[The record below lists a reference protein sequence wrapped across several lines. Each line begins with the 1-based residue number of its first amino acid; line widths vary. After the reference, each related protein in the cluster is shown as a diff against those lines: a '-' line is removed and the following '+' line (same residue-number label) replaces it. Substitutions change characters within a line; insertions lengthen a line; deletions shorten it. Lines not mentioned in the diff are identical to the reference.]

1 MPRYQ
6 TNYTRDGIN
15 FTQIDR
21 IGNVCLLKGAYQ
33 HTPDHHTYEVHILRM
48 KPAHPESA
56 DAGKQLLMSP
66 STEEWGIYGWTYLTL
81 QDAVKRFTAEVEKR
95 RSVA

>member
-6 TNYTRDGIN
+6 PNYTRDGID
-15 FTQIDR
+15 FTQIDCT
-21 IGNVCLLKGAYQ
+21 GNVCLLKGAYQ
-33 HTPDHHTYEVHILRM
+33 HTPDHHTYEVHLLRM
-48 KPAHPESA
+48 RRAHPESA

-66 STEEWGIYGWTYLTL
+66 STEDWGIYGWTYLTL
-81 QDAVKRFTAEVEKR
+81 PDAVKRFTAEVEKK

>member
-6 TNYTRDGIN
+6 TNYRRDGID
-15 FTQIDR
+15 FTEVDR
-21 IGNVCLLKGAYQ
+21 TGNVCLLKGAYQ

-81 QDAVKRFTAEVEKR
+81 QDAVRRFTTEVGKWM
-95 RSVA
+95 SVA